1 MPTLRNRR
9 RQINA
14 IFVLKVLQL
23 AYGQRDCTK
32 QSASAK
38 KTSVSASFHMNSGP
52 RVPGMVFLR
61 ETAVP
66 HMYSHCGNGEVYSAP
81 ITAGDT
87 RRPG

>member
-38 KTSVSASFHMNSGP
+38 KTSGECIVSYELRTSGTRHGIP
-52 RVPGMVFLR
+52 SR
-61 ETAVP
+61 
-66 HMYSHCGNGEVYSAP
+66 NGGSTHV
-81 ITAGDT
+81 
-87 RRPG
+87 